1 MEAAE
6 LEAEK
11 SRDRM
16 RGENYVIDADAARK
30 VGGLRTRFFPTRIVN
45 KVAKPSADQFQV
57 LDTLYFGKTK
67 E

>member
-16 RGENYVIDADAARK
+16 RGENYVIDADVARK
-30 VGGLRTRFFPTRIVN
+30 VGGLRTRFFPPRIVYE
-45 KVAKPSADQFQV
+45 VAKPSADQFQV
-57 LDTLYFGKTK
+57 LDTPYFGKTK
-67 E
+67 D